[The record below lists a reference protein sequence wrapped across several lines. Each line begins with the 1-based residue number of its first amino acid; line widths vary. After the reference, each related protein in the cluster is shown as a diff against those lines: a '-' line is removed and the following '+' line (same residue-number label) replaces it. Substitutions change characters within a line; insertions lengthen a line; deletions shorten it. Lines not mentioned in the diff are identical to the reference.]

1 MYESYHHTHQC
12 RMSVRAPFVG
22 TVLFDASI
30 KSRGDTQVFGM
41 SSSNVPRRGAWE
53 TSGKTLPGGN
63 SGNMNIFSPGND
75 GQGLTDPS
83 APVLLQPEAERLVE
97 SLEPMTLREVGTE
110 KWMKQHEVIEK
121 LNLQSHQSAR
131 TNSEDFVLEALITFE
146 KLPVLVHEPIV
157 VETWKEFVYPKVC
170 KDLAKSHSMR
180 AYFVLYHE
188 ATLANFLEVLM
199 YHDYSVEALED
210 TVIELVD
217 WTVRRLVYL
226 NALPEGHAEKWARLP
241 SDKPKLTGD
250 EEKDKEIKIKA
261 AKKAAAELGKKTAED
276 DLYCHYLTI
285 QFRACCSAATIARY
299 LTQHTEKLSLNV
311 LARMLD
317 THDILM
323 LLCPPIESPPWTWRH
338 RETAQWLKYEHQNWK
353 VVKPINLLKLTK
365 LEGQIWLSLYNILT
379 DKTCGERYYFSSQ
392 RKDNLLRARK
402 YLNDVLLDQLPM
414 LADIQRFMDEITI
427 MKPPEASA
435 KNMYVILYLI
445 CAVADVLAP
454 ALINTR
460 FLTT

>member
-1 MYESYHHTHQC
+1 
-12 RMSVRAPFVG
+12 
-22 TVLFDASI
+22 
-30 KSRGDTQVFGM
+30 
-41 SSSNVPRRGAWE
+41 
-53 TSGKTLPGGN
+53 
-63 SGNMNIFSPGND
+63 
-75 GQGLTDPS
+75 
-83 APVLLQPEAERLVE
+83 
-97 SLEPMTLREVGTE
+97 MTLREVGTE

-131 TNSEDFVLEALITFE
+131 TNSEDFVLETISAFE
-146 KLPVLVHEPIV
+146 KLPVLVHGLSVI
-157 VETWKEFVYPKVC
+157 ETWKEFVYPKVC

-180 AYFVLYHE
+180 TYFVLYHE

-226 NALPEGHAEKWARLP
+226 NALPEGHAGKWARLP

-323 LLCPPIESPPWTWRH
+323 LLCPLIESPPWTWRH
-338 RETAQWLKYEHQNWK
+338 RETAQWFKYEHQTG
-353 VVKPINLLKLTK
+353 KL
-365 LEGQIWLSLYNILT
+365 
-379 DKTCGERYYFSSQ
+379 
-392 RKDNLLRARK
+392 
-402 YLNDVLLDQLPM
+402 
-414 LADIQRFMDEITI
+414 
-427 MKPPEASA
+427 
-435 KNMYVILYLI
+435 
-445 CAVADVLAP
+445 
-454 ALINTR
+454 
-460 FLTT
+460 

>member
-1 MYESYHHTHQC
+1 M
-12 RMSVRAPFVG
+12 
-22 TVLFDASI
+22 
-30 KSRGDTQVFGM
+30 
-41 SSSNVPRRGAWE
+41 
-53 TSGKTLPGGN
+53 PGGN

-146 KLPVLVHEPIV
+146 KLPILVHELIV
-157 VETWKEFVYPKVC
+157 IETWKEFVYPKIY

-199 YHDYSVEALED
+199 YYDYSVEALED

-226 NALPEGHAEKWARLP
+226 NALPEGHAVKWARLP

-323 LLCPPIESPPWTWRH
+323 LLCPLIESPPWTWRH

-435 KNMYVILYLI
+435 KNMYVISYLV
-445 CAVADVLAP
+445 CAVADVLALP
-454 ALINTR
+454 
-460 FLTT
+460 